1 MRDLFVC
8 EYFLFFSPSLN
19 SIVKK
24 PFRRKRRG
32 KKEASFEKHRR
43 GRERKEKYKMR
54 MISSLLLHKT
64 NARENTRAQAKS
76 REGVFLLSNI
86 SFRFVPFCPRG
97 GRKKKARKNN
107 REREEI
113 WIVAVT
119 LIFEEEKYAAETPFL
134 EEEERKQ
141 EFVVVV
147 V

>member
-1 MRDLFVC
+1 L
-8 EYFLFFSPSLN
+8 Y
-19 SIVKK
+19 IVKK

-32 KKEASFEKHRR
+32 KKEASFERQ
-43 GRERKEKYKMR
+43 EKNKMR
-54 MISSLLLHKT
+54 MMSSLLLHKT
-64 NARENTRAQAKS
+64 NARENTRARAKS
-76 REGVFLLSNI
+76 REGVFLLSHVT
-86 SFRFVPFCPRG
+86 FRFVPFCPRG

-141 EFVVVV
+141 ELVVVV
-147 V
+147 VV

>member
-1 MRDLFVC
+1 MRVFFI
-8 EYFLFFSPSLN
+8 FLSLVELN
-19 SIVKK
+19 CKK
-24 PFRRKRRG
+24 AVSAKEKRKKRSFLR
-32 KKEASFEKHRR
+32 EAPKRA
-43 GRERKEKYKMR
+43 REARKEYQMR
-54 MISSLLLHKT
+54 MMSSLLLHKT

-76 REGVFLLSNI
+76 REGVFLLSNV